1 MSNNIFRNVANG
13 RSVRV
18 NFERLKGL
26 GQNIIK
32 KHDDETQEDIKD
44 TQPETQTVS
53 SEQVQALLGIN
64 RKEEDEITTTLKT
77 MILQRRITSGS
88 SKSKIT
94 PYEDYK
100 DAKGDRKEGFKT
112 KSINHIINV
121 YNLKK
126 WKGGGYT

>member
-13 RSVRV
+13 RSVTV

-53 SEQVQALLGIN
+53 SEQAQALLGIN
-64 RKEEDEITTTLKT
+64 RKEEDEIITALKA
-77 MILQRRITSGS
+77 MILQKRITSGLP
-88 SKSKIT
+88 KSKIT
-94 PYEDYK
+94 PYEDYI
-100 DAKGDRKEGFKT
+100 DEKGKSKEGFKT